1 MDFEFITNI
10 DYSGIWVR
18 YLWAPVIS
26 VAIFILFYVIGHLF
40 DTLVYPVILKITDRT
55 KTSFDTKLA
64 VAFRKPIKTFFL
76 VWGLY
81 MALRYRLLPLYP
93 SAYIISLQIFR
104 SLIII
109 IITSGFYNLTSTTS
123 ALFQKISEKLE
134 IDIDQILIPVLSKT
148 VRFIIVAISAS
159 IIAQEW
165 GYDVNG
171 FVAGLG
177 IGGLAFALAAKDALA
192 NIFGGVV
199 IIIDKPFS
207 IGDWILT
214 SSVEGTVEDINF
226 RSTKIR
232 TFAHALVTVPNSTL
246 ANNPITNW
254 SKMGKRRI
262 SFNLGVTYTTPRAK
276 LETCVRRIET
286 MLKSH
291 EEIHPETIFVRFDSF
306 NNSSLDIFIFCFTNT
321 TVWGEFLQVKEDV
334 NFKIMEILEEEGVSV
349 AFPSRSI
356 YFENSIPSNEK
367 VS

>member
-1 MDFEFITNI
+1 MNFDIISKIN
-10 DYSGIWVR
+10 SLGIWSMD
-18 YLWAPVIS
+18 LWFPLMSI
-26 VAIFILFYVIGHLF
+26 AIFALFYFLGYLF
-40 DTLVYPVILKITDRT
+40 DTFFYPIILKVTNKT

-64 VAFRKPIKTFFL
+64 VAFRKPIRSFFV

-81 MALRYRLLPLYP
+81 MSLNRHIDPYSVEQA
-93 SAYIISLQIFR
+93 ISLRILR

-109 IITSGFYNLTSTTS
+109 LITSGFYNLTSTTS
-123 ALFQKISEKLE
+123 ALFQKISEKLDLE
-134 IDIDQILIPVLSKT
+134 IDQILIPVLSKT
-148 VRFIIVAISAS
+148 VRFIIVAISAT

-214 SSVEGTVEDINF
+214 PSVEGTVEDINF
-226 RSTKIR
+226 RSTKVR

-276 LETCVRRIET
+276 LKQCVRRIEL

-291 EEIHPETIFVRFDSF
+291 NEIHPDTIFVRFDSF
-306 NNSSLDIFIFCFTNT
+306 NDSSLDIFIFCFTNT
-321 TVWGEFLQVKEDV
+321 TVWGEFLRVKEDV

-349 AFPSRSI
+349 ALPSRSI
-356 YFENSIPSNEK
+356 YFENNLTNK
-367 VS
+367 GVQL